1 MPNIKFAFVLDRTK
15 KLQNRTFDSGVLA
28 TDISKFVSSAHT
40 ENASRIRIL
49 SNFDE
54 RANEKSCLPFK
65 EFAKYY
71 RK

>member
-1 MPNIKFAFVLDRTK
+1 MPNIKFAFILDRTK

-28 TDISKFVSSAHT
+28 TDISKFVSSADT
-40 ENASRIRIL
+40 ENGSRIRIL
-49 SNFDE
+49 SKFDE
-54 RANEKSCLPFK
+54 RANDKSYLPFK